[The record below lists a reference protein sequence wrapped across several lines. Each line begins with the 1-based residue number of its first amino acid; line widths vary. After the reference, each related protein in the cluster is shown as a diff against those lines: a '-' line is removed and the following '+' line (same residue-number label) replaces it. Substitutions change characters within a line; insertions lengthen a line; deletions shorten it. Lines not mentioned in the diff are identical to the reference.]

1 MLQPEPTF
9 RPPSRRGDNDDVER
23 VSAAS
28 REVDPATS
36 EAAGH
41 ALTAFAAAALELVR
55 GESADPGLRALA
67 RAVALGTGAEL
78 VVARVAVEG
87 NGLVARA
94 VHSESVALAAELE
107 GTRMPLADAGTEEL
121 DLEDA
126 PGDPSAPAAVRRAAA
141 RAGAPIVRFV
151 PVAPEGEVVAALEL
165 YRSGL
170 PFGPDEQALARAAA
184 AHLTLALRLDQ
195 GSNGH
200 TDLTLTQLEL
210 LGGALAAGADEAEAA
225 EQIVRVAVE
234 AAESAGALLWRIEPE
249 SAPAF
254 LAADG
259 FGGRTPD
266 LTDLPGLVRR
276 ALDEGEAAPQ
286 QVGPWLMHT
295 VPLGEPPVA
304 ALQLAFAPGEAE
316 EPELA
321 KLAPFAVGAALA
333 LRRSRRV
340 SLIALALKRSQTLV
354 AVVSQAIAQ
363 LSLTHTLETA
373 VDRVA
378 ELTSSGHVGIY
389 LQEGGRLVD
398 AASRNLSGP
407 HTDLAERLLEL
418 ALGPFRSRGFLF
430 IEDMKG
436 DPRLSGLGAA
446 IEEGGVR
453 RALFIPLLV
462 RDEVIGALGVFKT
475 RPRPYRE
482 GEEGLLIALSSQ
494 LAVAV
499 QNARL
504 HERTKELSEILEQ
517 TLNSE
522 RRAARQLR
530 GLYEISQSFTE
541 SLSLDATLEAVA
553 RTMVGLLDAD
563 VAVIRMPDPRTGGLT
578 ARAVHVADPR
588 LTDVVEALA
597 AGPQPLSAPLARELV
612 DAKHAVVLRPGMFS
626 ADDVHRVLDPFLR
639 RGASAAVLPLATPG
653 EVLGTLTIVSFDPT
667 RPLETDDVDVALA
680 VAAQAA
686 LAIDN
691 ARLYQ
696 QQKDFAETMQRS
708 LLPRALPRV
717 RGLDVGHVYQSSARV
732 DVGGDLYDFV
742 ELEDG
747 RLAVAV
753 GDVLGKGISA
763 AADMAM
769 TKFSFRVLARGDAE
783 PSAVLASANDV
794 VCEEIEPGK
803 FVTLLYAVV
812 DPVARQL
819 ACGSAGHPP
828 AKIVE
833 PSGRVKSLGVSGL
846 PLGIEPDQEYPS
858 ERIELEP
865 GSVVVLYTDGVLEAR
880 RDGELYGEERLD
892 RLLAEHHDLPAQEL
906 ASAILDDCR
915 RHAGGDLSDDCAIV
929 CLKLAR

>member
-1 MLQPEPTF
+1 MLQAEPTF
-9 RPPSRRGDNDDVER
+9 HRLSGQGDNDGVER
-23 VSAAS
+23 APTALGA
-28 REVDPATS
+28 VDPAAS

-55 GESADPGLRALA
+55 GDSSDPGLRALA

-78 VVARVAVEG
+78 VIARVAVNG

-94 VHSESVALAAELE
+94 VHSDSAALAAELE
-107 GTRMPLADAGTEEL
+107 GTRMPLEDAGLDEL
-121 DLEDA
+121 DLPDA
-126 PGDPSAPAAVRRAAA
+126 PTDSSAPAAVRHAAA
-141 RAGAPIVRFV
+141 RAGAPIAWFV
-151 PVAPEGEVVAALEL
+151 PVAPDGEVVGVLEL

-184 AHLTLALRLDQ
+184 AHLALALRLDT
-195 GSNGH
+195 GANGH
-200 TDLTLTQLEL
+200 AELSLAQLEL
-210 LGGALAAGADEAEAA
+210 LGEALAAGADESEAA

-234 AAESAGALLWRIEPE
+234 AAEAAGALLWRIEPE
-249 SAPAF
+249 SAPTF
-254 LAADG
+254 LAVEG
-259 FGGRTPD
+259 FGGDTPD
-266 LTDLPGLVRR
+266 LVDLPELVRR
-276 ALDEGEAAPQ
+276 ALDAGEEAPAE
-286 QVGPWLMHT
+286 VGPWLLHT

-304 ALQLAFAPGEAE
+304 ALQVAFERDHAG

-321 KLAPFAVGAALA
+321 RLAPFAAGAALA
-333 LRRSRRV
+333 LKRSRRV

-373 VDRVA
+373 VERVA

-389 LQEGGRLVD
+389 LQEGSRLVD
-398 AASRNLSGP
+398 AASRELAGP

-418 ALGPFRSRGFLF
+418 ALGPYRSRGFLF
-430 IEDMKG
+430 IEDMRN
-436 DPRLSGLGAA
+436 DPRLAGLDQVLDEA
-446 IEEGGVR
+446 GVR

-504 HERTKELSEILEQ
+504 HERAKELSEILER
-517 TLNSE
+517 TLDSE

-563 VAVIRMPDPRTGGLT
+563 VAIIRMPDPRTGGLST
-578 ARAVHVADPR
+578 RAVHVADPQ
-588 LTDVVEALA
+588 LADVVGALA
-597 AGPQPLSAPLARELV
+597 ARPQPLSAPLARELLES
-612 DAKHAVVLRPGMFS
+612 KQAVTLRPGMFGS
-626 ADDVHRVLDPFLR
+626 DDAHRVLEPFLR

-653 EVLGTLTIVSFDPT
+653 EVLGTLTVVSFDPT
-667 RPLETDDVDVALA
+667 RPLEADDVDVALA
-680 VAAQAA
+680 VGAQAA

-708 LLPRALPRV
+708 LLPRAHPHV
-717 RGLDVGHVYQSSARV
+717 RGLDVGHVYESAARV

-742 ELEDG
+742 ALEDG

-794 VCEEIEPGK
+794 VCDEIEPGK
-803 FVTLLYAVV
+803 FVTLLYAVL
-812 DPVARQL
+812 DPAAREL

-828 AKIVE
+828 ARIVE
-833 PSGRVKSLGVSGL
+833 PSGRVKPAGVSGL
-846 PLGIEPDQEYPS
+846 PLGIEPGQEYES
-858 ERIELEP
+858 ERIRLDP
-865 GSVVVLYTDGVLEAR
+865 GSVVVLYTDGVVEAR
-880 RDGELYGEERLD
+880 RHGELYGEERLD
-892 RLLAEHHDLPAQEL
+892 RLLARQHDLPAQEL

-915 RHAGGDLSDDCAIV
+915 RFAGGDLPDDCAIV